1 MPTFADRLLHFLRT
15 FPLPG
20 ALPGGAAALSPF
32 REPAVYE
39 LLGRFA
45 HKFYADNRPR
55 VAVLGIN
62 PGRLGMGRTG
72 VAFTD
77 PGALAEF
84 CGIGHELPRQRPE
97 ISTQF
102 VYRVVTAL
110 GGPAAFYQHFY
121 LGSVYPLVLLRN
133 GLNYN
138 YYDAPALIKALWP
151 DLRRS
156 LRQQVHE
163 LGLRTD
169 VAVSLGQRNGL
180 FLNRLNDELGLFG
193 KVVVL
198 DHPRYLMQYRRRE
211 LDANVARY
219 VAALGECLPPPAPRP
234 PGLAR

>member
-1 MPTFADRLLHFLRT
+1 MPVFADRLLHFLT
-15 FPLPG
+15 AFPLPG
-20 ALPGGAAALSPF
+20 PRPGGAQALSPLG
-32 REPAVYE
+32 EPAVYD
-39 LLGRFA
+39 LLSRFA
-45 HKFYADNRPR
+45 YKFYADNRPR

-84 CGIGHELPRQRPE
+84 CGIAHDLPRQRPE

-102 VYRVVTAL
+102 IYRVVEAM

-121 LGSVYPLVLLRN
+121 LGSVYPLVLLRK

-138 YYDAPALIKALWP
+138 YYDAPALIEALWA
-151 DLRRS
+151 DMRRS

-163 LGLRTD
+163 MGLRTD
-169 VAVSLGQRNGL
+169 VVVSLGKRNGF
-180 FLNRLNDELGLFG
+180 FLNRLNNELGLFD
-193 KVVVL
+193 KVVVF

-211 LDANVARY
+211 LDAMAHY
-219 VAALGECLPPPAPRP
+219 VKILGSQLSMNSA
-234 PGLAR
+234 

>member
-1 MPTFADRLLHFLRT
+1 MPVFADRLLHFLT
-15 FPLPG
+15 AFPLPG
-20 ALPGGAAALSPF
+20 PRPGGAQALSPLG
-32 REPAVYE
+32 EPAVYD
-39 LLGRFA
+39 LLSRFA
-45 HKFYADNRPR
+45 YKFYADNRPR

-84 CGIGHELPRQRPE
+84 CGIAHDLPRQRPE

-102 VYRVVTAL
+102 IYRVVEAM

-121 LGSVYPLVLLRN
+121 LGSVYPLVLLRK

-138 YYDAPALIKALWP
+138 YYDAPALIEALWA
-151 DLRRS
+151 DMRRS

-163 LGLRTD
+163 MGLRTD
-169 VAVSLGQRNGL
+169 VVVSLGKRNGF
-180 FLNRLNDELGLFG
+180 FLNRLNNELGLFD
-193 KVVVL
+193 KVVVF

-211 LDANVARY
+211 LDANVAHY
-219 VAALGECLPPPAPRP
+219 VKILGSQLSMNSA
-234 PGLAR
+234 